1 MPGKRKPPPLSFTEL
16 TCRFAPETRYLP
28 AGKATRYMG
37 GKAALTLSGG
47 ASDKIVCLMRRR
59 AWGVRWPKRAWD
71 RHPFDKGIIRVSQTP
86 ADYESGATYEL
97 TARELGE
104 GGRLA
109 KAAVDFP
116 PGAESLG
123 WQGTE
128 SIRAFPLVRTE
139 DAILL
144 WIRADTGIKG
154 GMIDAVATAKG
165 KRRDWRMAQPA
176 PGPCAYL
183 LLDNLF
189 PGMEQ
194 EISLSV
200 EVKNRQ
206 ASGGLSARQSAT
218 LPLRA
223 ATLRA

>member
-16 TCRFAPETRYLP
+16 ACQFAPETRYLP
-28 AGKATRYMG
+28 AGKATCYMG

-47 ASDKIVCLMRRR
+47 ASDKIVCLMRRM

-71 RHPFDKGIIRVSQTP
+71 RHPFDKGIIRVNQTP

-97 TARELGE
+97 TARELSE

-144 WIRADTGIKG
+144 WIRADTDLRKQNL
-154 GMIDAVATAKG
+154 DALARTKVKG
-165 KRRDWRMAQPA
+165 KRRA
-176 PGPCAYL
+176 
-183 LLDNLF
+183 
-189 PGMEQ
+189 
-194 EISLSV
+194 
-200 EVKNRQ
+200 
-206 ASGGLSARQSAT
+206 
-218 LPLRA
+218 
-223 ATLRA
+223 

>member
-1 MPGKRKPPPLSFTEL
+1 MPAKRKPPPLSFTEL
-16 TCRFAPETRYLP
+16 TCQFAPETRYLP

-47 ASDKIVCLMRRR
+47 ASDKIVCLMRRM

-71 RHPFDKGIIRVSQTP
+71 RHHFDKGIIRVNQTP

-123 WQGTE
+123 RYGTE
-128 SIRAFPLVRTE
+128 SIRAFPLVRTGGT
-139 DAILL
+139 ILL
-144 WIRADTGIKG
+144 WIRADTGLRKQKL
-154 GMIDAVATAKG
+154 AALARAKG
-165 KRRDWRMAQPA
+165 KAARLAHGATGPQGLA
-176 PGPCAYL
+176 PIC
-183 LLDNLF
+183 
-189 PGMEQ
+189 
-194 EISLSV
+194 
-200 EVKNRQ
+200 
-206 ASGGLSARQSAT
+206 
-218 LPLRA
+218 
-223 ATLRA
+223 